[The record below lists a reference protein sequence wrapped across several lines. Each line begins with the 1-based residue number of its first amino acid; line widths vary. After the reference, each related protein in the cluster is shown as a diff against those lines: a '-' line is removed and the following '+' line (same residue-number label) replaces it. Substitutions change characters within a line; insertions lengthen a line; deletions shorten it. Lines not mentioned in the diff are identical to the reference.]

1 LTHLQKPQEKLPA
14 KPTNKTLKKEQIAL
28 LINEDFLL
36 MKKKLS
42 EKEKLAL
49 ENGLVELTII
59 LPKFTKRQK
68 LKLLT
73 TRNSNI
79 KSHDQNI

>member
-1 LTHLQKPQEKLPA
+1 MKEKL
-14 KPTNKTLKKEQIAL
+14 L
-28 LINEDFLL
+28 
-36 MKKKLS
+36 

-73 TRNSNI
+73 TKKFNTKSN
-79 KSHDQNI
+79 DQNI

>member
-14 KPTNKTLKKEQIAL
+14 KPTNKTLKKGQIAL
-28 LINEDFLL
+28 QTNEDFLL
-36 MKKKLS
+36 MKEKLL

-73 TRNSNI
+73 TKKFNTKSN
-79 KSHDQNI
+79 DQNI